1 MACDITR
8 VFTSTVRALSTSSM
22 SQKSSTASSVAIE
35 GHALPPTTDT
45 FSSRAHRLH
54 SELVTVRQHLAHAG
68 ELSRALATND
78 SARQRMYHEVAK
90 VINSALE
97 QCGQLLQQLQRCRS
111 GGEAGKG
118 QASEHR
124 KAVCR
129 SLEEFLKSLQ
139 KARDEQVST
148 YCRRVELACRLGEI
162 PPSSHQES
170 YFSSVI
176 RKRGGSSGGIGSSS
190 GGDTSWLFSTPPQNA
205 EALPPDSLSEAEL
218 KQLEMENAEV
228 YLHFLSERNEIQR
241 LGSQISEI
249 GRLQAVVTESLLE
262 QAEMVQHIGEQVV
275 GSTELVREAN
285 EHLRQSMDK
294 TRSVRFWIIFILL
307 TLTFSLHFLDWYS

>member
-22 SQKSSTASSVAIE
+22 PRKPSTGSSTTTK
-35 GHALPPTTDT
+35 GHASPPITDT
-45 FSSRAHRLH
+45 FSSRAHRLY

-78 SARQRMYHEVAK
+78 ASRQRMYHEVVK
-90 VINSALE
+90 VINDALE
-97 QCGQLLQQLQRCRS
+97 HCGQLLQQLQRCR
-111 GGEAGKG
+111 GEGESGKG

-124 KAVCR
+124 RAVCR
-129 SLEEFLKSLQ
+129 SLEALLKSLQ
-139 KARDEQVST
+139 KERDEQVST

-162 PPSSHQES
+162 SPSPHQES

-176 RKRGGSSGGIGSSS
+176 RKRGG
-190 GGDTSWLFSTPPQNA
+190 GGDTSWFFSTASQKA
-205 EALPPDSLSEAEL
+205 EALSPDSLSEAEL

-228 YLHFLSERNEIQR
+228 YLHFLSERNEVQR

-249 GRLQAVVTESLLE
+249 GRLQAVVTESLIE
-262 QAEMVQHIGEQVV
+262 QAEVNFDFALSH
-275 GSTELVREAN
+275 
-285 EHLRQSMDK
+285 
-294 TRSVRFWIIFILL
+294 
-307 TLTFSLHFLDWYS
+307 DWFHSQRAE

>member
-22 SQKSSTASSVAIE
+22 SRKSSSASFANTE
-35 GHALPPTTDT
+35 GHASPPVTDA
-45 FSSRAHRLH
+45 FSSRAHRLYA
-54 SELVTVRQHLAHAG
+54 ELAMVRQHLTHAG
-68 ELSRALATND
+68 DLSRALATND
-78 SARQRMYHEVAK
+78 ASRQRMYHEVVK
-90 VINSALE
+90 VINDALD
-97 QCGQLLQQLQRCRS
+97 QCGQLLQQLQRWR
-111 GGEAGKG
+111 GEGELGKG

-124 KAVCR
+124 RAVCR
-129 SLEEFLKSLQ
+129 SLEAFLKSVQ
-139 KARDEQVST
+139 RARDEQVST
-148 YCRRVELACRLGEI
+148 YCRRVELASRLGETS
-162 PPSSHQES
+162 PSPNQES
-170 YFSSVI
+170 YFGSVI
-176 RKRGGSSGGIGSSS
+176 RKRNGGS
-190 GGDTSWLFSTPPQNA
+190 GDTSWLFSSSQNA
-205 EALPPDSLSEAEL
+205 EALSPDSLSEAEL

-249 GRLQAVVTESLLE
+249 GRLQAVVTESLME
-262 QAEMVQHIGEQVV
+262 QAEMAQHIGEQVV